1 MGKIKIRKNLSDE
14 EMLANYKEEITFE
27 NAWDDT
33 EVNRSAAKPQSKE
46 AAREG
51 IHSFFTPELQEQV
64 GRALLELKVQLYKEG
79 IIDYRIEV
87 SREGHQVILTAVNA
101 VGKKKTAAKTAKKKK
116 TGLICW
122 SSHTGCRITEV

>member
-27 NAWDDT
+27 NAWDD
-33 EVNRSAAKPQSKE
+33 AAVTRPAPKPVKKDSEK
-46 AAREG
+46 EG

-64 GRALLELKVQLYKEG
+64 GKALLELKIQLYKEG

-87 SREGHQVILTAVNA
+87 SREGRQVILTAVNA
-101 VGKKKTAAKTAKKKK
+101 VGKKKTAEKTTGKKK
-116 TGLICW
+116 
-122 SSHTGCRITEV
+122 